1 MSGLDRRQALKSIGL
16 AAGGFAA
23 GCATGS
29 RRAAFFDPPR
39 RFARVRVAPDRVI
52 RTVAGLR
59 PFRPSGFVVRADKLD
74 DKLVVHNYGHG
85 GAGVSLSW
93 GTAQLA
99 VEEAARTGAR
109 RYAVL
114 GCGAV
119 GLASA
124 RLLQRRGHDVVI
136 YARDL
141 PPNTTSNVAGA
152 EWGAYAVAEPERRTA
167 AFDEQFVRAAR
178 LSHRMFQDLVGDH
191 YGVRW
196 MEAYELAGARRIPRR
211 GDPVSDALEQLTPDS
226 RELPAS
232 AHPFD
237 RPYVRRFV
245 TMMIEPP
252 VYLEAVLR
260 DFRLAGGRVVVR
272 EFGDARAILD
282 LPEPV
287 AVNCTGLGSRA
298 LFGDEELIPAKGQLS
313 VLVPQPEVDYAVLT
327 DQLLYMFPRRDGILL
342 GGTFERGEW
351 SLTPDPA
358 AAERILRG
366 HMDLFGRMS

>member
-1 MSGLDRRQALKSIGL
+1 MGEFPRRRLLKTMGA
-16 AAGGFAA
+16 AAGGFAV

-29 RRAAFFDPPR
+29 RRAAFVDAPR
-39 RFARVRVAPDRVI
+39 RFARVKVAPDRVI
-52 RTVAGLR
+52 RQVAGLR
-59 PFRPSGFVVRADKLD
+59 PYRPSGFVVRVEKLD
-74 DKLVVHNYGHG
+74 AKVVVHNYGHG

-93 GTAQLA
+93 GTAELA
-99 VEEAARTGAR
+99 VEEAAPTGAR

-119 GLASA
+119 GLATA
-124 RLLQRRGHDVVI
+124 RLLQRRGHEVAI

-152 EWGAYAVAEPERRTA
+152 EWGTFSVAEPSRRTA
-167 AFDEQFVRAAR
+167 AFGEQLVRAAR
-178 LSHRMFQDLVGDH
+178 RSHRMFQDLVGER

-196 MEAYELAGARRIPRR
+196 LDAYELSFHPPTGPR
-211 GDPVSDALEQLTPDS
+211 GDAVSEALGRLTTALRTLS
-226 RELPAS
+226 RDE
-232 AHPFD
+232 HPFD
-237 RPYVRRFV
+237 RPHVRQFM

-252 VYLEAVLR
+252 VYLEALLA
-260 DFRLAGGRVVVR
+260 DFRLAGGKVVVR
-272 EFGDARAILD
+272 EFTDLRAVLD

-287 AVNCTGLGSRA
+287 VVNCTGLGARA
-298 LFGDEELIPAKGQLS
+298 LFGDEELMPAKGQLS
-313 VLVPQPEVDYAVLT
+313 VLAPQPEVDYAVLT
-327 DQLLYMFPRRDGILL
+327 DDLLYMFPRRDGILL

-366 HMDLFGRMS
+366 HLALFGPMA

>member
-1 MSGLDRRQALKSIGL
+1 MSALERRQALKAMGL

-23 GCATGS
+23 GCATG

-39 RFARVRVAPDRVI
+39 RFVRVRVSPDRVI

-59 PFRPSGFVVRADKLD
+59 PYRASGFVVRTDKLD
-74 DKLVVHNYGHG
+74 GKVVVHNYGHG

-99 VEEAARTGAR
+99 VEQAEPTKAA
-109 RYAVL
+109 RYAVV

-119 GLASA
+119 GLATA

-152 EWGAYAVAEPERRTA
+152 EWGAFSVVDQGRRTP

-178 LSHRMFQDLVGDH
+178 LSHRMFQDLVGER

-196 MEAYELAGARRIPRR
+196 IEAYDLASARPRPR
-211 GDPVSDALEQLTPDS
+211 QGDVVSDALRQLTPDS
-226 RELPAS
+226 REVA
-232 AHPFD
+232 ATEHPFD
-237 RPYVRRFV
+237 RPYVRRFA

-252 VYLEAVLR
+252 VYLEALLT

-272 EFGDARAILD
+272 EFVDARAILD

-287 AVNCTGLGSRA
+287 VVNCTGLGARA
-298 LFGDEELIPAKGQLS
+298 LFGDEELVPAKGQLS
-313 VLVPQPEVDYAVLT
+313 VLVPQPEIDYAVLT
-327 DQLLYMFPRRDGILL
+327 DTFLYMFPRRDGILL

-351 SLTPDPA
+351 DLTPDPA
-358 AAERILRG
+358 AAERILQG
-366 HMDLFGRMS
+366 HMALFGRAD